1 MYTSKQLIQRKGGG
15 NLPFN
20 IISNFVGE
28 NECEIITKNGSNCYR
43 ALNYTNNKGQI
54 KNCTDYCLENIK
66 EWLPALLKNLP
77 TYVKPLKEIY
87 SIFFM
92 NLKLFKEVKSGN
104 KIISTII
111 NQYEY
116 GRQNARFFISSN
128 GKRRGMDRKKM
139 EDTIIKHINS
149 TMKMKDVNGFKN
161 GRVEF
166 QIQFYY
172 NNKKLRD
179 FDQGNDR
186 QSKIQIDY
194 KIIEFENIESKF
206 PGFEFNPYLSK
217 HWKFTN
223 DKLIFKTSSNT
234 YLRNKQF
241 FDFLYFDDTK
251 LLYKIFSPTFKYP
264 IIYNNKEYKSI
275 DDILDTNYIENLSY
289 IMCTK
294 ILSNQLMM
302 DILKS
307 TENKVLMD
315 SQNLYSNLY
324 GDNIIGRILMCI
336 RKLLK

>member
-43 ALNYTNNKGQI
+43 ALNYKNNKGQI

-77 TYVKPLKEIY
+77 TYVKPLLQVNSVFYIT
-87 SIFFM
+87 
-92 NLKLFKEVKSGN
+92 LRLFKEVKSGN
-104 KIISTII
+104 KIISTLV
-111 NQYEY
+111 NEY
-116 GRQNARFFISSN
+116 NYVRQNGRFYISSN
-128 GKRRGMDRKKM
+128 GRRKGSDRQKLQ
-139 EDTIIKHINS
+139 DTIIKYINN
-149 TMKMKDVNGFKN
+149 TMKLKDVNGFKN
-161 GRVEF
+161 GKVEF
-166 QIQFYY
+166 EIEFYHTY
-172 NNKKLRD
+172 NKLRD
-179 FDQGNDR
+179 FDNHR
-186 QSKIQIDY
+186 IAKLMSDY
-194 KIIEFENIESKF
+194 ENIETKF

-217 HWKFTN
+217 HWKHTSKISKFT
-223 DKLIFKTSSNT
+223 ISSNT

-241 FDFLYFDDTK
+241 FDFFYFNDVNTK
-251 LLYKIFSPTFKYP
+251 LIYKIFSPTFQYP
-264 IIYNNKEYKSI
+264 ITYNNKEYKSI
-275 DDILDTNYIENLSY
+275 DHILDENYIENLSY

-294 ILSNQLMM
+294 ILSNQLMI
-302 DILKS
+302 DILKL

-336 RKLLK
+336 RRLL